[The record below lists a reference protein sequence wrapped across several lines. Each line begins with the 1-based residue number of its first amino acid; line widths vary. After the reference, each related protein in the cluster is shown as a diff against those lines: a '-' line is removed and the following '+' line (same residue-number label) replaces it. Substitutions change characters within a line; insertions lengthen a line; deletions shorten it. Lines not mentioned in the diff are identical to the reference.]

1 MAHSVGGQRKLLS
14 VLSLFSALHMFLPDK
29 LACLKLLVLGES
41 GCLKS

>member
-1 MAHSVGGQRKLLS
+1 MAHSVGGQGKLLS
-14 VLSLFSALHMFLPDK
+14 VLSLFSLHMFLPDK